1 MEKIILC
8 LQHSEIK
15 LQDASACRL
24 DGCCDD
30 ICKDS
35 RERLN
40 VSLCVYVCV
49 WGGGGVNGVFP
60 RNEVNVKSRLIC
72 YVDIQ
77 IQKRKMIKIQIKTV
91 DALFCE

>member
-1 MEKIILC
+1 MC
-8 LQHSEIK
+8 M
-15 LQDASACRL
+15 
-24 DGCCDD
+24 
-30 ICKDS
+30 
-35 RERLN
+35 
-40 VSLCVYVCV
+40 CVY
-49 WGGGGVNGVFP
+49 GGMGGGVNGVFP

>member
-49 WGGGGVNGVFP
+49 WGDGGGGEWCF
-60 RNEVNVKSRLIC
+60 S
-72 YVDIQ
+72 
-77 IQKRKMIKIQIKTV
+77 
-91 DALFCE
+91 A

>member
-15 LQDASACRL
+15 LQDASACHH
-24 DGCCDD
+24 DGC
-30 ICKDS
+30 
-35 RERLN
+35 L
-40 VSLCVYVCV
+40 VFFCV
-49 WGGGGVNGVFP
+49 
-60 RNEVNVKSRLIC
+60 EVNVISRLIC